1 MPIRKMELKDI
12 PAVLDIQNALSFQ
25 DWNERQMKQEIS
37 ANYTYAVVYENSF
50 SEILGY
56 AIFHLLGP
64 DTELLSIAVG
74 EKAQRSGIGSELLLS
89 GFAQLNFEDGDC
101 CFLEVRENNQ
111 KARQFYEKYG
121 FQLFGIRKKY
131 YSDGE
136 NAALYKVE
144 SASLGEVF
152 KGV

>member
-12 PAVLDIQNALSFQ
+12 PAVLDIQNALAFQ

-37 ANYTYAVVYENSF
+37 ANYTYAVVYENS
-50 SEILGY
+50 SAEILGY
-56 AIFHLLGP
+56 AVFHLLGA
-64 DTELLSIAVG
+64 DSELLSIAVSD
-74 EKAQRSGIGSELLLS
+74 KAQRSGIGGELLLS
-89 GFAQLNFEDGDC
+89 GFSQLNFESGDC

-111 KARQFYEKYG
+111 KARRFYEKFG

-144 SASLGEVF
+144 HSSLNGLF
-152 KGV
+152 KGL

>member
-12 PAVLDIQNALSFQ
+12 PAVLDIQNALAFQ
-25 DWNERQMKQEIS
+25 DWNVRQMEQEIS
-37 ANYTYAVVYENSF
+37 ANYTYAVVYESG
-50 SEILGY
+50 SAEILGY

-64 DTELLSIAVG
+64 DTELLSIAVSD
-74 EKAQRSGIGSELLLS
+74 KVQRSGIGGELLLS
-89 GFAQLNFEDGDC
+89 GFSQLNFENGDC

-111 KARQFYEKYG
+111 KARRFYEKFG

-136 NAALYKVE
+136 NAALYKAE
-144 SASLGEVF
+144 SSSLNSLF
-152 KGV
+152 KGI

>member
-12 PAVLDIQNALSFQ
+12 PAVLDIQNSLSFQ

-37 ANYTYAVVYENSF
+37 ANYTYAVVYENDF
-50 SEILGY
+50 AEILGY
-56 AIFHLLGP
+56 AIFHILGP
-64 DTELLSIAVG
+64 DTELLSIAVSN
-74 EKAQRSGIGSELLLS
+74 KAQRSGIGSELLLS

-111 KARQFYEKYG
+111 KARCFYEKYG

-144 SASLGEVF
+144 NASLRETF